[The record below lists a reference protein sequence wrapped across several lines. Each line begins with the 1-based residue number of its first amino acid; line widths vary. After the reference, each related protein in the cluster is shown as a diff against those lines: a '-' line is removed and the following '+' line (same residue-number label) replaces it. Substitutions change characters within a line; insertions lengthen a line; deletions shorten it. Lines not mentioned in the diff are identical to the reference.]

1 MSAPSS
7 GKHQAFLIKLKF
19 IIGHIIDCL
28 LRIPNP
34 FHVWNFVMRMSAQE
48 FKQWDHKR
56 ITLLGMSG
64 VGKTTLA
71 AKLPRKDWFH
81 YSGDYRIGTKYLE
94 EPIMDNIKHRAM
106 QVPFLR
112 DLLRSDSI
120 YIRSNITIDNLTAVA
135 SFLGK
140 LGNPHHGGLSLT
152 EFKRRQHLH
161 HQAEIAAMRDVPEFI
176 CKAEQIYGYRH
187 FINDAGGSV
196 CELDDQETLE
206 ILARHTLILYI
217 RTTPELESL
226 LIERARSD
234 PKPLYY
240 REAFLNEQL
249 ALYLLDKGHD
259 SLESIEPDDFVTWVF
274 PRLFEARLPRYQTIA
289 DRWGYT
295 LDATAAS
302 QVSSEAEFM
311 ALIAAALDSSPV

>member
-1 MSAPSS
+1 
-7 GKHQAFLIKLKF
+7 
-19 IIGHIIDCL
+19 
-28 LRIPNP
+28 
-34 FHVWNFVMRMSAQE
+34 MRMSAQE
-48 FKQWDHKR
+48 FRQWPHKR

-71 AKLPRKDWFH
+71 AKLPQKDWFH

-94 EPIMDNIKHRAM
+94 EPITDNIKHQAM
-106 QVPFLR
+106 QIPFLR
-112 DLLRSDSI
+112 NLLRSDSI
-120 YIRSNITIDNLTAVA
+120 YIRSNITVDNLTAVA

-140 LGNPHHGGLSLT
+140 LGNPDHGGLSLA
-152 EFKRRQHLH
+152 EFKRRQRLH

-176 CKAEQIYGYRH
+176 RKAEQIYGYRH

-196 CELDDQETLE
+196 CELDDPETLE
-206 ILARHTLILYI
+206 ILAEHTLILYL
-217 RTTPELESL
+217 RTTAELESL

-249 ALYLLDKGHD
+249 ALYLIERGHEALDA
-259 SLESIEPDDFVTWVF
+259 IEPDDFVTWVF
-274 PRLFEARLPRYQTIA
+274 PRLFHARLPRYQAIA

-295 LDATAAS
+295 LDAAAAS
-302 QVSSEAEFM
+302 LVSDEAGFM
-311 ALIAAALDSSPV
+311 ALIADTLAASSV